1 MSQHSHSTPKSAL
14 AKAKAMI
21 AAFLVTVLALPANGG
36 ITLPYDP
43 LQSSGRVA
51 PNILF
56 ILDDSGSMT
65 FTTMPETPPATSTV
79 NVATRA
85 YTRNTIYYNPTTDYR
100 PWVNA
105 AGAAMTGG
113 TTYAAAFANL
123 NYATNSI
130 DLADS
135 GSCATVH
142 GNQTPGAS
150 PNTMVCGGLQTY
162 YVPKDLSNSSSA
174 YLANGV
180 NYYRFQ
186 IHPDLTIVRSELLN
200 NVINSQGL
208 TGRNCTDSNSGW
220 QWKNCTEATPTGRT
234 YVAERNNFATWFSYY
249 RTRMKTAKAGAGSA
263 FSDLGKDVRVGFR
276 TIWGAGRDL
285 AGNPMTFTSPILV
298 NRNDGIFDDPN
309 GAAGNDNNR
318 TTWFN
323 RLYGAYGYNGT
334 PLHSALQ
341 AAGTY
346 YSSTGSAGPYG
357 PQATAAQFTCRQN
370 FSILTTDGY
379 WNDTGNG
386 YSSVNEQDNSAG
398 TTISS
403 PTGDPAPY
411 TYAPTAPYASADSN
425 TLADVA
431 MRYWKSD
438 LRADLDN
445 NVPTTSANNAFW
457 QHMVTFGISI
467 GLKGNIDPASPL
479 PGLPGGAAGWPNPN
493 DAENEDRIDDLY
505 HASVN
510 GRGKFI
516 SASKP
521 DEFATGLRAAL
532 ATIVQR
538 TGSFS
543 NLSANSTQINTGTRL
558 FQASFVSGVWT
569 GQLKSF
575 PVTSAGASDVS
586 DWNASDGIPT
596 TGRRIFTHN
605 GSGGAA
611 FPTAVQVAALARTDA
626 PAVSGADNAA
636 YIAGTRTL
644 ELSNTGGTLR
654 NRNHLLGDI
663 VDSAPAFDE
672 RTSTVY
678 VGANDGMLHAIDST
692 NGAERFAYIP
702 AGLNFADL
710 ATLSK
715 PDYTH
720 RYFVDGPI
728 VLSSPSQTPASSV
741 LVATLGR
748 GGKGLFALD
757 VTTPGSFAASDVK
770 WERTT
775 TPGNN
780 MGLVLGQ
787 PIIAKLNNG
796 EMGLIVANGLNSPND
811 RAVLLVYRLNDGQLL
826 AEIDTGAGSALA
838 PNGLSAPTTRDVD
851 GNGTVDYVYA
861 GDMLGN
867 MWKFNLS
874 SASPTAWDNTSNRLR
889 MFTAV
894 NAAGQVQPI
903 TSAPSVARDPTT
915 YQLWVFFG
923 TGRFLT
929 IGDISNTEVQ
939 TLYGIKDVTAT
950 IASRSTELQ
959 QRRIVVAG
967 TVNGRQVRGFEAPTA
982 LDTTMKGW
990 YIDLLEP
997 PAPPGTAAGERI
1009 VSDPQVISNV
1019 LITSS
1024 ILPSSNPCLPGGS
1037 GYLNALDAF
1046 TGTSLDSSF
1055 FDIDMDGSFD
1065 DEVIVTGSGSTSR
1078 TTPVGSLSLS
1088 GMGTMGNLFTGG
1100 GGGGGGLICLN
1111 ISDASIECERIR
1123 ELRKTGRVSWRE
1135 IIRD

>member
-1 MSQHSHSTPKSAL
+1 MNQHNHPIPNSAL
-14 AKAKAMI
+14 VRARPII
-21 AAFLVTVLALPANGG
+21 AAFLATLLSLPANAG
-36 ITLPYDP
+36 ITLPYEP
-43 LQSSGRVA
+43 LQSSGRIA

-56 ILDDSGSMT
+56 ILDDSGSMQNNY
-65 FTTMPETPPATSTV
+65 MPDAVPNLTLLPDIGGLRA
-79 NVATRA
+79 ARYA
-85 YTRNTIYYNPTTDYR
+85 YTRNTIYYNPAVSYT
-100 PWVNA
+100 PWLDST
-105 AGAAMTGG
+105 GAQMTGG
-113 TTYAAAFANL
+113 TSYNDAYSSTDFLTGSVNL
-123 NYATNSI
+123 QNNIQTFFVPI
-130 DLADS
+130 DPS
-135 GSCATVH
+135 
-142 GNQTPGAS
+142 
-150 PNTMVCGGLQTY
+150 NTT
-162 YVPKDLSNSSSA
+162 DA
-174 YLANGV
+174 YLDDGS
-180 NYYRFQ
+180 NYYRYQ
-186 IHPDLTIVRSELLN
+186 IHTDGRIVRSQYAY
-200 NVINSQGL
+200 NVTGNEGGA
-208 TGRNCTDSNSGW
+208 TGRGCSSTGGPSWRWKYCEYALPSGRS
-220 QWKNCTEATPTGRT
+220 EAEERT
-234 YVAERNNFATWFSYY
+234 NFATWYSYN
-249 RTRMKTAKAGAGSA
+249 RTRMKVAKSGAGQA
-263 FSDLGKDVRVGFR
+263 FGDLGKDVRVGFR
-276 TIWGAGRDL
+276 TIWRRNQT
-285 AGNPMTFTSPILV
+285 GNPVTHTTPILV
-298 NRNDGIFDDPN
+298 NRNDGLFDDPN
-309 GAAGNDNNR
+309 GVGGAYNNR
-318 TTWFN
+318 TLWYQ
-323 RLYGAYGYNGT
+323 RLYNASGSDTT
-334 PLHSALQ
+334 PLHSALTD
-341 AAGTY
+341 AGNY
-346 YSSTGSAGPYG
+346 YKETGTSGPYG
-357 PQATAAQFTCRQN
+357 PQSGTSQYACRQN
-370 FSILTTDGY
+370 FTILTTDGY
-379 WNDTGNG
+379 WNGKSNYTD
-386 YSSVNEQDNSAG
+386 VANEQDNLAG
-398 TTISS
+398 PTMTS
-403 PTGDPAPY
+403 PTGDSYAYTPTRPY
-411 TYAPTAPYASADSN
+411 SASASD

-438 LRADLDN
+438 LRTDLDN
-445 NVPTTSANNAFW
+445 IVPTTSSNPAFW

-467 GLKGNIDPASPL
+467 GEKGTLNPETDLPAIT
-479 PGLPGGAAGWPNPN
+479 AGTLNWPTPVNN
-493 DAENEDRIDDLY
+493 TIVNIDDLW

-510 GRGKFI
+510 GRGKFLV
-516 SASKP
+516 ASNP
-521 DEFATGLRAAL
+521 DDFATGLKAAL
-532 ATIVQR
+532 ATIIER

-586 DWNASDGIPT
+586 DWNASAGIPT
-596 TGRRIFTHN
+596 TGRNIFTHD
-605 GSGGAA
+605 GTGGAV
-611 FPTAVQVAALARTDA
+611 FPTAAQVTALARTDA

-663 VDSAPAFDE
+663 VNSAPAFDE
-672 RTSTVY
+672 RTNTVY
-678 VGANDGMLHAIDST
+678 VGANDGMLHAINSA
-692 NGAERFAYIP
+692 NGAERFTYVP
-702 AGLNFADL
+702 AGLNFTDL

-715 PDYTH
+715 PDYAH

-728 VLSSPSQTPASSV
+728 VISSPSQTPGSSV
-741 LVATLGR
+741 LVGTLGR

-757 VTTPGSFAASDVK
+757 VTTPGSFAASNVK

-796 EMGLIVANGLNSPND
+796 EMGLIVPNGLNSQND

-874 SASPTAWDNTSNRLR
+874 SASPTAWNNTSNRLR

-903 TSAPSVARDPTT
+903 TSAPSVARDPAT
-915 YQLWVFFG
+915 YLLWVFFG

-929 IGDISNTEVQ
+929 VGDIANTEIQ

-950 IASRSTELQ
+950 ITSRSTELQ
-959 QRRIVVAG
+959 QRRIIVTS
-967 TVNGRQVRGFEAPTA
+967 TVNGRGARGFDSPAA
-982 LDTTMKGW
+982 LPVAMKGW
-990 YIDLLEP
+990 YIDLVDP
-997 PAPPGTAAGERI
+997 PAPPGTAVGERI

-1024 ILPSSNPCLPGGS
+1024 ILPSSDPCLPGGS

-1055 FDIDMDGSFD
+1055 FDLDEAGSFD
-1065 DEVIVTGSGSTSR
+1065 DEVILAGSGPPGSTVA
-1078 TTPVGSLSLS
+1078 VGSLALG